1 MLLITTIN
9 EMYSLVPA
17 VVWTTASSLLQDSIS
32 PETLEIAHRSTEHK
46 TRGQASG
53 HGFRRFLT
61 GSNGALALASM
72 CPSANSE
79 LCFHL
84 RKAGGLAIRL
94 CEPDAPAAKIL
105 DQPLILIRGHLSRP
119 DDLGMI
125 DVGLVVYPF
134 VERIVIRSIA
144 HDYQMASGHFI

>member
-61 GSNGALALASM
+61 GSNGALALAARGESQKQFPWRM
-72 CPSANSE
+72 FRRKIALWRWEHGVASRKNS
-79 LCFHL
+79 
-84 RKAGGLAIRL
+84 GLQLAPWRALPAIRF
-94 CEPDAPAAKIL
+94 
-105 DQPLILIRGHLSRP
+105 
-119 DDLGMI
+119 M
-125 DVGLVVYPF
+125 
-134 VERIVIRSIA
+134 
-144 HDYQMASGHFI
+144 SG